1 MANGNDLKLL
11 LILVAAGLAVILVLG
26 WLSGPVIS
34 AVSEALAPGIGL
46 KQAVI
51 WGFFITVGL
60 FVLFALVA
68 GDGIVGELHF
78 MLSAFFSFF
87 AIFTLLIAWIF

>member
-1 MANGNDLKLL
+1 MNGSDLKLL
-11 LILVAAGLAVILVLG
+11 LILVAAGLGVLLVLG
-26 WLSGPVIS
+26 WLGGPLIS
-34 AVSEALAPGIGL
+34 AVSAALEPGLGL

-51 WGFFITVGL
+51 WGFFVTVGL

-78 MLSAFFSFF
+78 MLGAFFSFF